1 MRPVTGA
8 EAVRVLK
15 RAKEKKDVAAA
26 AAQERADGKQTKTRA
41 AKQVLV
47 KDGHSVMDE
56 LLLFDTLD
64 FDDLKI
70 HQLDALA
77 IALGKNKPPTGKK
90 DVKAAI
96 VQPLF
101 DAHAEQKAA
110 EA

>member
-1 MRPVTGA
+1 M
-8 EAVRVLK
+8 LK
-15 RAKEKKDVAAA
+15 RAKEKKDEAAA

-56 LLLFDTLD
+56 LLFFDTLD

-77 IALGKNKPPTGKK
+77 IALGMEKPPTGKK

-96 VQPLF
+96 IRPLF

-110 EA
+110 ED

>member
-1 MRPVTGA
+1 M
-8 EAVRVLK
+8 RVLK
-15 RAKEKKDVAAA
+15 RAKKKKDAAAA
-26 AAQERADGKQTKTRA
+26 AAQERADGKQTKARA

-47 KDGHSVMDE
+47 EEGHSVLKE
-56 LLLFDTLD
+56 LLLFDELD

-77 IALGKNKPPTGKK
+77 IALGMEKPPTGKK

-96 VQPLF
+96 IRPLF

-110 EA
+110 ED